1 MRQFLAACAALA
13 LIPVAGGVQA
23 AIAGAPSAANHE
35 VANAPTLK
43 SVSVVPSAGRAEIV
57 IGVDASVEVDDFAL
71 ESPYRVVIDLKGASL
86 TMSPR
91 YDRVARGGVT
101 NVRAAQFKPNVVRV
115 VIELDAAHSYDVAR
129 KDGEVRVTV
138 SGGATNFSAWHSSP
152 ELAARATSRNN
163 ASDPAAP
170 AVTRPV
176 AMASPAVSAPAS
188 TTATTYAP
196 APRPVTT
203 RPAEN
208 RAAVEAPS
216 YPSVTPDANITSDDS
231 PSGSAGS
238 DAPKFKLSS
247 ATAQSDQP
255 RITVTYQDADIRDV
269 IAAFAAFSGRT
280 IVVGKDVSGTVT
292 AEIKNQPWDVALRA
306 ILQGQ
311 GLAAAEDAISGII
324 TVDSYKNI
332 ASKQASEPLVTQL
345 VAINYASAAS
355 LVPTLTNL
363 LARDCT
369 PGGVP
374 EAQQNMRTSCFSRG
388 AVAADTATN
397 TLLITE
403 TPSRLA
409 DLLSYVK
416 NLDIRTPQVAIKA
429 KIIFVNR
436 TDIEELGLSYDL
448 GTGNDQFFS
457 QLVQRMDPTTA
468 KPVDTNGDGVPD
480 AFGGGTPV
488 NGDRVLLGGNALAAI
503 ANANARVV
511 NPALRLV
518 FSAALGKFQLT
529 SFLDA
534 LQEVRLA
541 DLQAEPSIV
550 TLDNRKAEILVGQE
564 IPIRVLDLGTQGGQ
578 QGGGA
583 QGNNNIPR
591 ATVQLKEVGII
602 LSVTPHITN
611 NRQILLK
618 LHAENSDAQLASS
631 DVGFIFGKQ
640 RADNQLLVGDGE
652 TAVIGGLTV
661 TQVTSSKSGI
671 PLLVDLPIIGRLF
684 GTTRTSEQ
692 KRDLLI
698 LVTPHIIDEGE
709 RTLSPRPVPPSA
721 NRR

>member
-1 MRQFLAACAALA
+1 MKQFLAIAAALSLA
-13 LIPVAGGVQA
+13 SPETGLRVAERA
-23 AIAGAPSAANHE
+23 SAYASLHE
-35 VANAPTLK
+35 NATG
-43 SVSVVPSAGRAEIV
+43 STVRTVSVVPTAGRAQVV
-57 IGVDASVEVDDFAL
+57 IGVDASVEVDDFLL
-71 ESPYRVVIDLKGASL
+71 ESPFRIVVDLKGATL
-86 TMSPR
+86 DMAPR
-91 YDRVARGGVT
+91 YDRLARGGVT
-101 NVRAAQFKPNVVRV
+101 NIRAAQFKPNVVRV
-115 VIELDAAHSYDVAR
+115 VIEMDAAHPYEVTR
-129 KDGEVRVTV
+129 GEGEVRVAV
-138 SGGATNFSAWHSSP
+138 SGGVAAFDAWHSS
-152 ELAARATSRNN
+152 ERYAARSA
-163 ASDPAAP
+163 APAAP
-170 AVTRPV
+170 AASAQPASAQPV
-176 AMASPAVSAPAS
+176 PAQSAAPAKPY
-188 TTATTYAP
+188 TYRTDAAP
-196 APRPVTT
+196 TREAAPNAGT
-203 RPAEN
+203 
-208 RAAVEAPS
+208 
-216 YPSVTPDANITSDDS
+216 TPDANITSLRAPVDV
-231 PSGSAGS
+231 SAEVPLRLT
-238 DAPKFKLSS
+238 APAVVSE
-247 ATAQSDQP
+247 QP

-269 IAAFAAFSGRT
+269 IAAFASFSGRT
-280 IVVGKDVSGTVT
+280 IVVGKDVAGTIT

-311 GLAAAEDAISGII
+311 GLAAAEDGLTGII

-332 ASKQASEPLVTQL
+332 AAKQSSEPVTTQL
-345 VAINYASAAS
+345 IAVNYASAAS
-355 LVPTLTNL
+355 LVGTLTNL
-363 LARDCT
+363 LAKDCP
-369 PGGVP
+369 PGNGP
-374 EAQQNMRTSCFSRG
+374 DAQMNSARNCYARG
-388 AVAADTATN
+388 SVAADTATN

-403 TPSRLA
+403 TPSRMN

-416 NLDIRTPQVAIKA
+416 SLDVRTPQVAIKA

-448 GTGNDQFFS
+448 GTGSDQFFS
-457 QLVQRMDPTTA
+457 QLVQRIDPTTT

-480 AFGGGTPV
+480 AFGGGSPV
-488 NGDRVLLGGNALAAI
+488 NGDRILLGGNALSAI
-503 ANANARVV
+503 ANADARVV
-511 NPALRLV
+511 NPALKLI

-564 IPIRVLDLGTQGGQ
+564 IPIRVLDVSTQGQQPGQ
-578 QGGGA
+578 NA
-583 QGNNNIPR
+583 INVPR

-684 GTTRTSEQ
+684 GVTRTSEQ

-698 LVTPHIIDEGE
+698 LVTPHIIDDGD
-709 RTLSPRPVPPSA
+709 RVLSARPSA
-721 NRR
+721 SNRQ

>member
-1 MRQFLAACAALA
+1 MKQFF
-13 LIPVAGGVQA
+13 
-23 AIAGAPSAANHE
+23 AIAAAFAFIAPNSAS
-35 VANAPTLK
+35 VRT
-43 SVSVVPSAGRAEIV
+43 VSVVPASGKAQVV
-57 IGVDASVEVDDFAL
+57 IGVDESVDVDDFTL
-71 ESPYRVVIDLKGASL
+71 ESPYRIVVDLKGATL
-86 TMSPR
+86 DMAPR
-91 YDRVARGGVT
+91 YDRHQRGAVT
-101 NVRAAQFKPNVVRV
+101 NIRAAQFKPNVVRV
-115 VIELDAAHSYDVAR
+115 VIEMDAAHPYEVSRAG
-129 KDGEVRVTV
+129 GEVHVDV
-138 SGGATNFSAWHSSP
+138 SGGVASFDAWHSSP
-152 ELAARATSRNN
+152 AAARAVAQSASNN
-163 ASDPAAP
+163 
-170 AVTRPV
+170 
-176 AMASPAVSAPAS
+176 
-188 TTATTYAP
+188 TTTTTEAEP
-196 APRPVTT
+196 APERV
-203 RPAEN
+203 
-208 RAAVEAPS
+208 AAVVDQTPVNTVS
-216 YPSVTPDANITSDDS
+216 TTPDANITSNT
-231 PSGSAGS
+231 PSGQANPRSNQLGMSPPTA
-238 DAPKFKLSS
+238 LSE
-247 ATAQSDQP
+247 QP

-280 IVVGKDVSGTVT
+280 IVVGKDVAGTIT

-311 GLAAAEDAISGII
+311 GLAAAEDALTGII

-332 ASKQASEPLVTQL
+332 AAKQSTEPVVTQL
-345 VAINYASAAS
+345 VAVNYANAAS

-363 LARDCT
+363 LAKDCT
-369 PGGVP
+369 QGGVP
-374 EAQQNMRTSCFSRG
+374 QSAQNAQTSCYSRG

-403 TPSRLA
+403 TPSRMS
-409 DLLSYVK
+409 DLLAYVK
-416 NLDIRTPQVAIKA
+416 NLDVRTPQVAIKA
-429 KIIFVNR
+429 KIVFVNR

-457 QLVQRMDPTTA
+457 QLIQRTDPATM

-480 AFGGGTPV
+480 ALGGGSPI
-488 NGDRVLLGGNALAAI
+488 NGDRVLLGGNALSAI

-511 NPALRLV
+511 NPALKLV

-534 LQEVRLA
+534 LQEVQLA

-564 IPIRVLDLGTQGGQ
+564 IPIRVLDLSTQGQQPGQ
-578 QGGGA
+578 A
-583 QGNNNIPR
+583 ANSVPR

-684 GTTRTSEQ
+684 GVTRTSEQ

-698 LVTPHIIDEGE
+698 LVTPHIIDEGV
-709 RTLSPRPVPPSA
+709 RTLSRAQAGS
-721 NRR
+721 R

>member
-13 LIPVAGGVQA
+13 LIPAAGSLQA
-23 AIAGAPSAANHE
+23 AAIGAGSLAAGYE
-35 VANAPTLK
+35 TPNAPAVR
-43 SVSVVPSAGRAEIV
+43 SVSVVPASGKAEIV
-57 IGVDASVEVDDFAL
+57 IGVDASVDVDDFAL
-71 ESPYRVVIDLKGASL
+71 ESPHRVVVDLKGAVL
-86 TMSPR
+86 GMRPT
-91 YDRVARGGVT
+91 YDRQARGGVV

-115 VIELDAAHSYDVAR
+115 VIEMDAAHSYEVSR
-129 KDGEVRVTV
+129 NGNEVRVAV
-138 SGGATNFSAWHSSP
+138 AGGATNFASWYSDASKKPAASPTNATTTTANQSAVSP
-152 ELAARATSRNN
+152 KTEVASYPKSEVVARQPEPDYSPVQPSADITSNDV
-163 ASDPAAP
+163 AQADDDAPAAP
-170 AVTRPV
+170 LKMSKASAV
-176 AMASPAVSAPAS
+176 
-188 TTATTYAP
+188 
-196 APRPVTT
+196 
-203 RPAEN
+203 
-208 RAAVEAPS
+208 
-216 YPSVTPDANITSDDS
+216 
-231 PSGSAGS
+231 
-238 DAPKFKLSS
+238 
-247 ATAQSDQP
+247 SDQP

-269 IAAFAAFSGRT
+269 IAAFAGFSGRT
-280 IVVGKDVSGTVT
+280 IVVGKDVQGTVT

-311 GLAAAEDAISGII
+311 GLAAAEDVVSGII

-332 ASKQASEPLVTQL
+332 ASKQASEPLITQM
-345 VAINYASAAS
+345 VAVNYAKAAS
-355 LVPTLTNL
+355 LVQTIGGL

-374 EAQQNMRTSCFSRG
+374 QAAQNAQTSCFARG

-403 TPSRLA
+403 TASRMP
-409 DLLSYVK
+409 DLLAYVK
-416 NLDIRTPQVAIKA
+416 NLDVRTPQVAIKA

-457 QLVQRMDPTTA
+457 QLVQRIDPTTA

-480 AFGGGTPV
+480 AFGGGTPIA
-488 NGDRVLLGGNALAAI
+488 GDRVLLGGNALAAI

-511 NPALRLV
+511 NPALKLV

-550 TLDNRKAEILVGQE
+550 TLDNRRAEILVGQE
-564 IPIRVLDLGTQGGQ
+564 IPIRVLDLGTQGQ

-583 QGNNNIPR
+583 QGGGNNVPR

-611 NRQILLK
+611 NRQVLLN

-671 PLLVDLPIIGRLF
+671 PLLVDLPLIGRLF

-709 RTLSPRPVPPSA
+709 RQLNTRAVVPPASA
-721 NRR
+721 PRR

>member
-1 MRQFLAACAALA
+1 MKQFFAIA
-13 LIPVAGGVQA
+13 A
-23 AIAGAPSAANHE
+23 AIVFVAPPPSELMTAVGANSAS
-35 VANAPTLK
+35 VRT
-43 SVSVVPSAGRAEIV
+43 VSVVPNAGRAQVV
-57 IGVDASVEVDDFAL
+57 IGVDASVEVDDFTL
-71 ESPYRVVIDLKGASL
+71 ESPYRIVVDLKGATL
-86 TMSPR
+86 DMAPR
-91 YDRVARGGVT
+91 YDRQPRGGVV

-115 VIELDAAHSYDVAR
+115 VLEMDAPHPYEVSR
-129 KDGEVRVTV
+129 SDGEVHVDV
-138 SGGATNFSAWHSSP
+138 SGGAASFAAWHSSP
-152 ELAARATSRNN
+152 SATGRAVATQS
-163 ASDPAAP
+163 APKTTEQAPAEVAQTPEPVAAP
-170 AVTRPV
+170 SAS
-176 AMASPAVSAPAS
+176 AM
-188 TTATTYAP
+188 
-196 APRPVTT
+196 
-203 RPAEN
+203 
-208 RAAVEAPS
+208 
-216 YPSVTPDANITSDDS
+216 PDANITSNS
-231 PSGSAGS
+231 PAGAGMNPS
-238 DAPKFKLSS
+238 NQLRLNPPTMLSE
-247 ATAQSDQP
+247 QP

-280 IVVGKDVSGTVT
+280 IVVGKDVNGTIT

-311 GLAAAEDAISGII
+311 GLAAAEDALTGII

-332 ASKQASEPLVTQL
+332 AAKQSTEPVVTQL
-345 VAINYASAAS
+345 VAVNYASAAS

-363 LARDCT
+363 LAKDCT

-374 EAQQNMRTSCFSRG
+374 ESAQNARTSCYSRG

-403 TPSRLA
+403 TPSRMS
-409 DLLSYVK
+409 DLLAYVK
-416 NLDIRTPQVAIKA
+416 SLDVRTPQVAIKA
-429 KIIFVNR
+429 KIVFVNR

-457 QLVQRMDPTTA
+457 QLVQRTDPATM

-480 AFGGGTPV
+480 ALGGGSPI

-511 NPALRLV
+511 NPALKLV

-529 SFLDA
+529 TFLDA

-564 IPIRVLDLGTQGGQ
+564 IPIRVLDLSTQGQ
-578 QGGGA
+578 QGGG
-583 QGNNNIPR
+583 QGGASTVPR

-684 GTTRTSEQ
+684 GVTRTSEQ

-698 LVTPHIIDEGE
+698 LVTPHIIDDGD
-709 RTLSPRPVPPSA
+709 RTLTRAPAGSR
-721 NRR
+721 

>member
-1 MRQFLAACAALA
+1 MRQFLAACAAVA
-13 LIPVAGGVQA
+13 LIPVAGGLQA
-23 AIAGAPSAANHE
+23 AIADGPAMAIREAPN
-35 VANAPTLK
+35 VPTVR
-43 SVSVVPSAGRAEIV
+43 SVSVVPSAGKAEIV

-71 ESPYRVVIDLKGASL
+71 ESPYRVVLDLTGATL
-86 TMSPR
+86 TMAPN
-91 YDRVARGGVT
+91 YDRLARGGVV

-115 VIELDAAHSYDVAR
+115 VVELDAAHSYEVAR
-129 KDGEVRVTV
+129 KNGEVRVTV
-138 SGGATNFSAWHSSP
+138 AGGSVGFSAWHSAP
-152 ELAARATSRNN
+152 ELAHRASPTDALPARAAASSSAQN
-163 ASDPAAP
+163 A
-170 AVTRPV
+170 
-176 AMASPAVSAPAS
+176 ASAVSSAARQ
-188 TTATTYAP
+188 AD
-196 APRPVTT
+196 
-203 RPAEN
+203 N
-208 RAAVEAPS
+208 RAALEAPS
-216 YPSVTPDANITSDDS
+216 YPSVTPDPNITSDDS
-231 PSGSAGS
+231 PSDHRSAANAS
-238 DAPKFKLSS
+238 QSLKLTPAS
-247 ATAQSDQP
+247 AQSDQP

-280 IVVGKDVSGTVT
+280 IVVGKDVAGTIT

-311 GLAAAEDAISGII
+311 GLAAGEDAVSGII

-345 VAINYASAAS
+345 VAVNYASAAS

-363 LARDCT
+363 LARDCLA
-369 PGGVP
+369 GGVP
-374 EAQQNMRTSCFSRG
+374 EAAQNTRTSCYARG

-409 DLLSYVK
+409 ELLSYVK
-416 NLDIRTPQVAIKA
+416 SLDIRTPQVAIKA

-457 QLVQRMDPTTA
+457 QLVQRMDPTTT

-488 NGDRVLLGGNALAAI
+488 NGDRVLLGGSALAAI

-578 QGGGA
+578 QGGGG
-583 QGNNNIPR
+583 QGNQNVPR

-709 RTLSPRPVPPSA
+709 RVLSPRASA
-721 NRR
+721 APGSRR

>member
-13 LIPVAGGVQA
+13 LIPAAGSLQA
-23 AIAGAPSAANHE
+23 AATGSGSTVVSHE
-35 VANAPTLK
+35 TLNAPTVR

-57 IGVDASVEVDDFAL
+57 IGVDASVDVDDFAL
-71 ESPYRVVIDLKGASL
+71 ESPHRVVVDLKGAVLS
-86 TMSPR
+86 MAPR
-91 YDRVARGGVT
+91 YDRQARGGVT
-101 NVRAAQFKPNVVRV
+101 NVRAAQFSPNTVRV
-115 VIELDAAHSYDVAR
+115 VIELDAPHSYEVVR

-138 SGGATNFSAWHSSP
+138 AGGTTSFNAWHSSP
-152 ELAARATSRNN
+152 DLATRY
-163 ASDPAAP
+163 ASAAP
-170 AVTRPV
+170 T
-176 AMASPAVSAPAS
+176 SPAIPGTSAPQTPQTSVAQQAAS
-188 TTATTYAP
+188 NA
-196 APRPVTT
+196 
-203 RPAEN
+203 N
-208 RAAVEAPS
+208 D
-216 YPSVTPDANITSDDS
+216 YPTLRPDANIS
-231 PSGSAGS
+231 S
-238 DAPKFKLSS
+238 DAPSYEADAAAPALKLSK
-247 ATAQSDQP
+247 AAAVSDQP

-269 IAAFAAFSGRT
+269 IAAFASFSGRT
-280 IVVGKDVSGTVT
+280 IVVGKEVSGTIT

-311 GLAAAEDAISGII
+311 GLAASEDGISGII
-324 TVDSYKNI
+324 TVDSYRNI
-332 ASKQASEPLVTQL
+332 ASKQASEPLVTQM
-345 VAINYASAAS
+345 VAVNYAKAGA
-355 LVPTLTNL
+355 LAGTLGTL
-363 LARDCT
+363 LTRDCT
-369 PGGVP
+369 PGSAAGQS
-374 EAQQNMRTSCFSRG
+374 QQNAQTSCVVRG
-388 AVAADTATN
+388 AVAADTSTN

-403 TPSRLA
+403 TPSRMPDMLA
-409 DLLSYVK
+409 YVK
-416 NLDIRTPQVAIKA
+416 NLDVRTPQVAIKA

-457 QLVQRMDPTTA
+457 QLVQRTDPSTRT
-468 KPVDTNGDGVPD
+468 PVDTNNDGVPD
-480 AFGGGTPV
+480 SYGGGTPIA
-488 NGDRVLLGGNALAAI
+488 GDRILLGGNALAAI

-511 NPALRLV
+511 NPALKLV

-550 TLDNRKAEILVGQE
+550 TLDNRRAEILVGQE
-564 IPIRVLDLGTQGGQ
+564 IPIRVLDVGT

-583 QGNNNIPR
+583 QGGAQAGNIPR

-611 NRQILLK
+611 NRQILLD

-640 RADNQLLVGDGE
+640 RADNQLLVTDGE

-684 GTTRTSEQ
+684 GTTRTSET
-692 KRDLLI
+692 KKDLLI

-709 RTLSPRPVPPSA
+709 RTLTARAAPPVLPSA
-721 NRR
+721 RR

>member
-1 MRQFLAACAALA
+1 MTQFLAIAAALSLA
-13 LIPVAGGVQA
+13 SPEAGLRA
-23 AIAGAPSAANHE
+23 AERVSEYASLH
-35 VANAPTLK
+35 ANAT
-43 SVSVVPSAGRAEIV
+43 STTVRTVSVIPTAGHAHVV
-57 IGVDASVEVDDFAL
+57 IGVDPSVEVDDFLL
-71 ESPYRVVIDLKGASL
+71 ESPYRIVIDLKGATL
-86 TMSPR
+86 DMAPR
-91 YDRVARGGVT
+91 YDRLVRGGVT
-101 NVRAAQFKPNVVRV
+101 NIRAAQFKPNVVRV
-115 VIELDAAHSYDVAR
+115 VIEMDAAHPYEVTR
-129 KDGEVRVTV
+129 GDGEVRVAV
-138 SGGATNFSAWHSSP
+138 SGGVASFDAWHSSRDYP
-152 ELAARATSRNN
+152 ARTAAPRATS
-163 ASDPAAP
+163 
-170 AVTRPV
+170 
-176 AMASPAVSAPAS
+176 ASPAPEAAPNGG
-188 TTATTYAP
+188 T
-196 APRPVTT
+196 
-203 RPAEN
+203 
-208 RAAVEAPS
+208 
-216 YPSVTPDANITSDDS
+216 TPDANITSARAPSDGVSTPDVPLRLTS
-231 PSGSAGS
+231 PAVVSE
-238 DAPKFKLSS
+238 
-247 ATAQSDQP
+247 QP

-269 IAAFAAFSGRT
+269 IAAFASFSGRT
-280 IVVGKDVSGTVT
+280 IVVGKDVSGTIT

-311 GLAAAEDAISGII
+311 GLAAAEDGLTGII

-332 ASKQASEPLVTQL
+332 AAKQSSEPVTTQL
-345 VAINYASAAS
+345 VAVNYASAAS
-355 LVPTLTNL
+355 LVGTLTSL
-363 LARDCT
+363 LAKDCSQGSS
-369 PGGVP
+369 PDVQGNSRNNCY
-374 EAQQNMRTSCFSRG
+374 ARG

-403 TPSRLA
+403 TPSRMA

-416 NLDIRTPQVAIKA
+416 SLDVRTPQVAIKA

-448 GTGNDQFFS
+448 GTGSDQFFS
-457 QLVQRMDPTTA
+457 QLAPRIDPSTT

-480 AFGGGTPV
+480 AFGGGSPV
-488 NGDRVLLGGNALAAI
+488 NGDRILLGGNALSAI

-511 NPALRLV
+511 NPALKLV

-534 LQEVRLA
+534 LQEVQLA

-564 IPIRVLDLGTQGGQ
+564 IPIRVLDVSTQGQQPGQ
-578 QGGGA
+578 NA
-583 QGNNNIPR
+583 VNVPR

-684 GTTRTSEQ
+684 GVTRTSEQ

-698 LVTPHIIDEGE
+698 LVTPHIIDDGD
-709 RTLSPRPVPPSA
+709 RTLSARPSA
-721 NRR
+721 SNRQ

>member
-13 LIPVAGGVQA
+13 LIPAAGSLQA
-23 AIAGAPSAANHE
+23 AAIGAGRIATGYE
-35 VANAPTLK
+35 TLNAPAVR
-43 SVSVVPSAGRAEIV
+43 SVSVVPAAGRAEIV
-57 IGVDASVEVDDFAL
+57 IGVDASVDVDDFAL
-71 ESPYRVVIDLKGASL
+71 ESPHRVVVDLKGAVL
-86 TMSPR
+86 GMRPT
-91 YDRVARGGVT
+91 YDRQQRGGVV

-115 VIELDAAHSYDVAR
+115 VIEMDGAHSYEVTR
-129 KDGEVRVTV
+129 KDGEVRVSV
-138 SGGATNFSAWHSSP
+138 NGGAANF
-152 ELAARATSRNN
+152 
-163 ASDPAAP
+163 ASWYSDASYKPVASKAAP
-170 AVTRPV
+170 AASQTAPAQTAPV
-176 AMASPAVSAPAS
+176 QKTETASYTKSAPVS
-188 TTATTYAP
+188 DYT
-196 APRPVTT
+196 PVT
-203 RPAEN
+203 PSSNISSNDVDAEDIDAAEAAPLKFSAA
-208 RAAVEAPS
+208 AAV
-216 YPSVTPDANITSDDS
+216 
-231 PSGSAGS
+231 
-238 DAPKFKLSS
+238 
-247 ATAQSDQP
+247 SDQP
-255 RITVTYQDADIRDV
+255 KITVTYQDADIRDV

-280 IVVGKDVSGTVT
+280 IVVGKDVQGTVT

-311 GLAAAEDAISGII
+311 GLAAAEDGTSGII

-332 ASKQASEPLVTQL
+332 VAKQASEPLITQM
-345 VAINYASAAS
+345 VAVNYAKASS
-355 LVPTLTNL
+355 LVQTLTGL

-369 PGGVP
+369 PGSVP
-374 EAQQNMRTSCFSRG
+374 QAQQNAQTSCYSRG

-403 TPSRLA
+403 TASRMP

-436 TDIEELGLSYDL
+436 TDIEELGISYDL

-457 QLVQRMDPTTA
+457 QLVQRVDPSTA

-480 AFGGGTPV
+480 ALGGGTPIT
-488 NGDRVLLGGNALAAI
+488 GDRVLLGGNALSAI

-511 NPALRLV
+511 NPALSLV

-550 TLDNRKAEILVGQE
+550 TLDNRRAEILVGQE
-564 IPIRVLDLGTQGGQ
+564 IPIRVLDLGTQQ
-578 QGGGA
+578 QGGG
-583 QGNNNIPR
+583 QQNGSNIPR

-611 NRQILLK
+611 NRQILLN

-671 PLLVDLPIIGRLF
+671 PLLVDLPLIGRLF

-709 RTLSPRPVPPSA
+709 RQLTTRAVVPPA
-721 NRR
+721 TAPRR

>member
-13 LIPVAGGVQA
+13 LIPAAGSLQA
-23 AIAGAPSAANHE
+23 AAAGARSL
-35 VANAPTLK
+35 VATHADRSGSTIT
-43 SVSVVPSAGRAEIV
+43 SVSVVPSGGRAEIV
-57 IGVDASVEVDDFAL
+57 IGVDPSVEVDDFAL
-71 ESPYRVVIDLKGASL
+71 ESPHRVVIDLKGATLS
-86 TMSPR
+86 MAAR
-91 YDRVARGGVT
+91 YDRLARGGVV

-115 VIELDAAHSYDVAR
+115 VIELTAAHQYEVVR
-129 KDGEVRVTV
+129 KDGLVHVTV
-138 SGGATNFSAWHSSP
+138 AGGTGSFSAWHSSP
-152 ELAARATSRNN
+152 DGAARHV
-163 ASDPAAP
+163 ASAKPAAS
-170 AVTRPV
+170 AT
-176 AMASPAVSAPAS
+176 AATAEASPVVAE
-188 TTATTYAP
+188 P
-196 APRPVTT
+196 APV
-203 RPAEN
+203 
-208 RAAVEAPS
+208 RAPNA
-216 YPSVTPDANITSDDS
+216 SVTPDANISREKPSYRAAAAVAAEPAAYKMS
-231 PSGSAGS
+231 PPAVISE
-238 DAPKFKLSS
+238 
-247 ATAQSDQP
+247 QP

-269 IAAFAAFSGRT
+269 IAAFASFSGRT
-280 IVVGKDVSGTVT
+280 IVVGKDVAGSIT

-311 GLAAAEDAISGII
+311 GLAASEDGASGII
-324 TVDSYKNI
+324 TVDSYRNI
-332 ASKQASEPLVTQL
+332 ASKQASEPLTTQL
-345 VAINYASAAS
+345 VAVNYASAAS
-355 LVPTLTNL
+355 LVQTLTGL
-363 LARDCT
+363 LSRDCT

-374 EAQQNMRTSCFSRG
+374 EAQQNARTSCYARG
-388 AVAADTATN
+388 AIAADTATN

-403 TPSRLA
+403 TPSRIG
-409 DLLSYVK
+409 DLLGYVK
-416 NLDIRTPQVAIKA
+416 NLDVRTPQVAIKA

-436 TDIEELGLSYDL
+436 TDIEELGLSYDF

-457 QLVQRMDPTTA
+457 QLVQRIDPTTM

-480 AFGGGTPV
+480 SFGGGTQV
-488 NGDRVLLGGNALAAI
+488 SGDRVLLGGNALSAI

-511 NPALRLV
+511 NPALRLI

-564 IPIRVLDLGTQGGQ
+564 IPIRVLDVGTQGGQ
-578 QGGGA
+578 QGGGGGVN
-583 QGNNNIPR
+583 QVPR

-709 RTLSPRPVPPSA
+709 RVLSPRTTLPG
-721 NRR
+721 NRQ

>member
-1 MRQFLAACAALA
+1 MRQFLAACAAL
-13 LIPVAGGVQA
+13 LVIPA
-23 AIAGAPSAANHE
+23 AGAAARLE
-35 VANAPTLK
+35 TPNAPAVR
-43 SVSVVPSAGRAEIV
+43 SVSVVPASGRAEIV
-57 IGVDASVEVDDFAL
+57 IGVDASVDVDDFAL
-71 ESPYRVVIDLKGASL
+71 ESPHRVVVDLKGAVLGSRP
-86 TMSPR
+86 T
-91 YDRVARGGVT
+91 YDRQMRGGVT
-101 NVRAAQFKPNVVRV
+101 NIRAAQFKPNVVRV
-115 VIELDAAHSYDVAR
+115 VIEMDAPHSYDVKRAN
-129 KDGEVRVTV
+129 GEVRV
-138 SGGATNFSAWHSSP
+138 SIAGTNANFASWS
-152 ELAARATSRNN
+152 
-163 ASDPAAP
+163 SDPSQKQAAAP
-170 AVTRPV
+170 APTTTQV
-176 AMASPAVSAPAS
+176 AAKPATPAYQPPAPAVSQNSAVSSAPD
-188 TTATTYAP
+188 
-196 APRPVTT
+196 
-203 RPAEN
+203 
-208 RAAVEAPS
+208 
-216 YPSVTPDANITSDDS
+216 YPSVTPSSDISSDDVE
-231 PSGSAGS
+231 ADDS
-238 DAPKFKLSS
+238 DAPVEPMKLSKNL
-247 ATAQSDQP
+247 AYSDQP
-255 RITVTYQDADIRDV
+255 KITVTYQDADIRDV

-280 IVVGKDVSGTVT
+280 IVVGKDVQGTVT

-311 GLAAAEDAISGII
+311 GLAAAEDAVSGII

-332 ASKQASEPLVTQL
+332 ASKQASEPLVTQM
-345 VAINYASAAS
+345 VAVNYAKAAS
-355 LVPTLTNL
+355 LVTTLTGL

-369 PGGVP
+369 PGSVP
-374 EAQQNMRTSCFSRG
+374 QAQQNMQTSCFARG

-403 TPSRLA
+403 TATRMP
-409 DLLSYVK
+409 DLLAYVK
-416 NLDIRTPQVAIKA
+416 NLDVRTPQVAIKA

-457 QLVQRMDPTTA
+457 QLVQRIDPTTA

-480 AFGGGTPV
+480 AFGGGTQIT
-488 NGDRVLLGGNALAAI
+488 GDRVLLGGNALAAI

-511 NPALRLV
+511 NPALKLV

-550 TLDNRKAEILVGQE
+550 TLDNRRAEILVGQE
-564 IPIRVLDLGTQGGQ
+564 IPIRVLDLGTQGQ
-578 QGGGA
+578 QPGA
-583 QGNNNIPR
+583 QGANNVPR

-611 NRQILLK
+611 NKQVLLN

-709 RTLSPRPVPPSA
+709 RQLSTRATVSPVPASK
-721 NRR
+721 R

>member
-13 LIPVAGGVQA
+13 LIPAAGSLQA
-23 AIAGAPSAANHE
+23 AAIGAGSVAAGYETPNTAAA
-35 VANAPTLK
+35 VR
-43 SVSVVPSAGRAEIV
+43 SVSVVPASGRAEIV
-57 IGVDASVEVDDFAL
+57 IGVDASVDVDDFAL
-71 ESPYRVVIDLKGASL
+71 ESPHRVVVDLKGAVL
-86 TMSPR
+86 GKTPA
-91 YDRVARGGVT
+91 YDGQRRGGVI
-101 NVRAAQFKPNVVRV
+101 NVRAAMNKPNVVRV
-115 VIELDAAHSYDVAR
+115 VIDLDGPHSYEVSR
-129 KDGEVRVTV
+129 KNGEVRVSIAGTT
-138 SGGATNFSAWHSSP
+138 ANFASWSSDGSTKTAAAAAP
-152 ELAARATSRNN
+152 EK
-163 ASDPAAP
+163 PAAAP
-170 AVTRPV
+170 QAPV
-176 AMASPAVSAPAS
+176 ASYQKAEPVAAQPEPDYSPVTPSADITSHDVDVTEDNTDAAPLKLSPA
-188 TTATTYAP
+188 
-196 APRPVTT
+196 
-203 RPAEN
+203 
-208 RAAVEAPS
+208 AAV
-216 YPSVTPDANITSDDS
+216 
-231 PSGSAGS
+231 
-238 DAPKFKLSS
+238 
-247 ATAQSDQP
+247 SDQP
-255 RITVTYQDADIRDV
+255 KITVTYQDADIRDV

-280 IVVGKDVSGTVT
+280 IVVGKDVQGTVT

-311 GLAAAEDAISGII
+311 GLAAAEDGVSGII

-332 ASKQASEPLVTQL
+332 ASKQASEPLITQMIA
-345 VAINYASAAS
+345 VNYAKAAS
-355 LVPTLTNL
+355 LVGTITGL

-369 PGGVP
+369 PGSVP
-374 EAQQNMRTSCFSRG
+374 QAAQNMQTSCYARG

-403 TPSRLA
+403 TPSRMP
-409 DLLSYVK
+409 DLLAYVK
-416 NLDIRTPQVAIKA
+416 NLDVRTPQVAIKA

-457 QLVQRMDPTTA
+457 QLVQRIDPTTS

-480 AFGGGTPV
+480 ALGGGTPV
-488 NGDRVLLGGNALAAI
+488 TGDRVLLGGNALAAI

-511 NPALRLV
+511 NPALKLV

-550 TLDNRKAEILVGQE
+550 TLDNRRAEILVGQE
-564 IPIRVLDLGTQGGQ
+564 IPIRVLDLGTQGQ

-583 QGNNNIPR
+583 QGANNVPR

-611 NRQILLK
+611 NRQVLLN

-640 RADNQLLVGDGE
+640 RADNQLLVADGE

-671 PLLVDLPIIGRLF
+671 PLLVDLPLIGRLF

-709 RTLSPRPVPPSA
+709 RQLNTRAVVPPASSL
-721 NRR
+721 RR

>member
-13 LIPVAGGVQA
+13 LIPAAGSLQA
-23 AIAGAPSAANHE
+23 AVNGAGSLAIGYETP
-35 VANAPTLK
+35 NAPAVR
-43 SVSVVPSAGRAEIV
+43 SVSVVPASGKAEIV
-57 IGVDASVEVDDFAL
+57 IGVDASVDVDDFAL
-71 ESPYRVVIDLKGASL
+71 ESPHRVVVDLKGAVL
-86 TMSPR
+86 GMRPT
-91 YDRVARGGVT
+91 YDRQSRGGVT

-115 VIELDAAHSYDVAR
+115 VIEMDAPHSYEVSR
-129 KDGEVRVTV
+129 NGNEVRVSVNGSKTTFASWYSDETRKPVTAKATESAVTPKPEVAAYSKSEPVARQPEPDYSPV
-138 SGGATNFSAWHSSP
+138 SPSADITSNDVSSA
-152 ELAARATSRNN
+152 EDDAE
-163 ASDPAAP
+163 AAP
-170 AVTRPV
+170 LKMSKASAV
-176 AMASPAVSAPAS
+176 
-188 TTATTYAP
+188 
-196 APRPVTT
+196 
-203 RPAEN
+203 
-208 RAAVEAPS
+208 
-216 YPSVTPDANITSDDS
+216 
-231 PSGSAGS
+231 
-238 DAPKFKLSS
+238 
-247 ATAQSDQP
+247 SDQP

-280 IVVGKDVSGTVT
+280 IVVGKDVQGTIT

-311 GLAAAEDAISGII
+311 GLAAAEDAVSGII

-332 ASKQASEPLVTQL
+332 ASKQASEPLITQM
-345 VAINYASAAS
+345 VAVNYAKASS
-355 LVPTLTNL
+355 LVVTLGGL
-363 LARDCT
+363 LSRDCT
-369 PGGVP
+369 PGSVP
-374 EAQQNMRTSCFSRG
+374 QSAQNAQTSCFARG

-403 TPSRLA
+403 TATRMP
-409 DLLSYVK
+409 DLLAYVK
-416 NLDIRTPQVAIKA
+416 NLDVRTPQVAIKA

-457 QLVQRMDPTTA
+457 QLVQRIDPTTS

-480 AFGGGTPV
+480 ALGGGTPIT
-488 NGDRVLLGGNALAAI
+488 GDRVLLGGNALAAI

-511 NPALRLV
+511 NPALKLV

-550 TLDNRKAEILVGQE
+550 TLDNRRAEILVGQE
-564 IPIRVLDLGTQGGQ
+564 IPIRVLDLGTQGQ

-583 QGNNNIPR
+583 QGAANVPR

-611 NRQILLK
+611 NRQVLLN

-671 PLLVDLPIIGRLF
+671 PLLVDLPLIGRLF

-709 RTLSPRPVPPSA
+709 RQLNTRAVVPPASA
-721 NRR
+721 PRR